1 MGIKMATYKYFKW
14 DGTEPFAFDKEKLMD
29 ELSQR
34 LMADGNL
41 SEALWQMQNS
51 RLRDSHNRPMP
62 SLKDLLRRLKD
73 RRQGQLNR
81 YNLDSVMDDIRKALE
96 DVIQTEK
103 NGIQKKLDEIKK
115 KAQQGAGDLPPE
127 TVQKIVQS
135 MGEKA
140 AQNLQKLDNLPE
152 NIGGKFKDLSNYD
165 FMDEEARRKF
175 QDLINMLKKRTMDTY
190 ASELSQNLKNLDP
203 AALAGIKEMLKALN
217 KMLED
222 RLQGKEPDF
231 NRFMEQ
237 FGQYFGPDP
246 PKNLDEL
253 MQRLKQQMEQ
263 AQSLLNSLSD
273 DQRQSLQ
280 ELMDSMLDDATRAEL
295 GRLGSN
301 LQALDPD
308 FFPGMPYDFSGEES
322 LSYNEA
328 LKLMEKLQKMDKL
341 EEQINGAHYNQSAE
355 DIDREMVSELLGEPS
370 AEDLDTINS
379 ITKLLEE
386 AGYIRREDQ
395 KFSLTPRGMRKI
407 GEKALSSVFSRLKID
422 RLGQHN
428 IKQRGS
434 GGERL
439 DETKKYEFGDDFDLH
454 IEKTINNALLRQA
467 SIPVKLEPEDFE
479 VFREEHL
486 TRSATVMM
494 LDMSLSMRMGGNF
507 EAAKIVS
514 IALNS
519 LIGSKF
525 PKDSLY
531 ILGFNNIARLMTPEE
546 LTYISWEDFSPN
558 TNMQHGFILARK
570 LMEKDRS
577 ANKQIILISDGQPT
591 AHIENGQI
599 FFQVPT
605 SRRCLDMTLNEVKKC
620 TRAGIDINTFMLP
633 SHDYSSF
640 FVDRMSRLNH
650 GRVFFTSPDELGK
663 YLMVDY
669 LGHKKSKIN

>member
-1 MGIKMATYKYFKW
+1 MATYKYFKW
-14 DGTEPFAFDKEKLMD
+14 DGSEPFAFDKEKLMG
-29 ELSQR
+29 ELSRR

-41 SEALWQMQNS
+41 RDALWQMQNS

-62 SLKDLLRRLKD
+62 SLKDLLRRLREKRD
-73 RRQGQLNR
+73 SQLNR
-81 YNLDSVMDDIRKALE
+81 YNLDSIMDDIRKALE
-96 DVIQTEK
+96 DVIKTERS
-103 NGIQKKLDEIKK
+103 GIQKKLDEIKQ
-115 KAQQGAGDLPPE
+115 KAQLGSGDLSPE
-127 TVQKIVQS
+127 TVEKIVQS
-135 MGEKA
+135 MAEKA

-152 NIGGKFKDLSNYD
+152 NVGGKVKELNSYD

-175 QDLINMLKKRTMDTY
+175 QELIDMLKKRTMDTY
-190 ASELSQNLKNLDP
+190 ASEMSRSLKSLDP
-203 AALAGIKEMLKALN
+203 AAMAGMREMFKALN
-217 KMLED
+217 QMLED

-231 NRFMEQ
+231 DKFMEK

-246 PKNLDEL
+246 PKTLDEL
-253 MQRLKQQMEQ
+253 MERLKQQIAQ
-263 AQSLLNSLSD
+263 AQALLNSLSD
-273 DQRQSLQ
+273 EQRQSLQ
-280 ELMDSMLDDATRAEL
+280 DMMDSMLDESTRLEM
-295 GRLGSN
+295 GRLSAN

-308 FFPGMPYDFSGEES
+308 FFPGMPYDFSGDQS

-328 LKLMEKLQKMDKL
+328 MKLMETLQKMDKL
-341 EEQINGAHYNQSAE
+341 EEQISQSHYDQSSE
-355 DIDREMVSELLGEPS
+355 EIDRDMVSELLGEPS

-386 AGYIRREDQ
+386 AGYIRRDDQ
-395 KFSLTPRGMRKI
+395 KFGLTPRGMRKI
-407 GEKALSSVFSRLKID
+407 GEKALSSVFSRLKKD

-428 IKQRGS
+428 IRQRGS
-434 GGERL
+434 GGERI

-454 IEKTINNALLRQA
+454 IEKTITNALLRKAQ
-467 SIPVKLEPEDFE
+467 IPVKLEPDDFE
-479 VFREEHL
+479 VFREEQT
-486 TRSATVMM
+486 TRSATVLM

-519 LIGSKF
+519 LISSKF

-531 ILGFNNIARLMTPEE
+531 ILGFNSIARRMTPEE
-546 LTYISWEDFSPN
+546 LTYIGWQDFSPN
-558 TNMQHGFILARK
+558 TNMQHGLILARK
-570 LMEKDRS
+570 LMSKDRS

-605 SRRCLDMTLNEVKKC
+605 SRRCLEMTLREVKNC

-633 SHDYSSF
+633 SEDYSNF

-663 YLMVDY
+663 YIIVDY
-669 LGHKKSKIN
+669 LGHKKSKIR